1 MKDMNDNISIR
12 PVQRD
17 SNLELFRCIT
27 MLLIIAHHYVV
38 NSGLLASDGP
48 VWENSCSW
56 RSLFLLILGAWGK
69 TGINCFVLITGY
81 YMCKSAITARKYFR
95 LLAEIYF
102 YRFVIAAYFFI
113 SGYQV
118 ITKQLILQLVLPFW
132 DINRNFSGCFI
143 LFYLFIPFLT
153 ILVRNMTTRQHVY
166 LTILCLLIYTIVEP
180 IPWVIVPMHYV
191 SWFIVLFLIASFM
204 RLHMEEYMKKENN
217 IWTIGGGIFLI
228 FISMLSILMVAWLSR
243 HVTLN
248 SHWEYYFVGE
258 SNMPLPL
265 LTGIMAFVVFK
276 KMRLLYIP
284 IINIMGASTFGVL
297 LIHANSD
304 AMRRWLWRDLL
315 NNVGVYG
322 SPWLVIHAVGS
333 VMAIF
338 IVCVAIDKLRIH
350 FIEPPMM
357 ACFDKFW
364 PSVVKRY
371 NCFENWF
378 AKKTHCFIGE

>member
-1 MKDMNDNISIR
+1 
-12 PVQRD
+12 
-17 SNLELFRCIT
+17 
-27 MLLIIAHHYVV
+27 
-38 NSGLLASDGP
+38 
-48 VWENSCSW
+48 
-56 RSLFLLILGAWGK
+56 
-69 TGINCFVLITGY
+69 
-81 YMCKSAITARKYFR
+81 MCKSSITARKYFK

-102 YRFVIAAYFFI
+102 YKLVIAALFAM

-118 ITKQLILQLVLPFW
+118 ITLKLLFQIILPFW
-132 DINRNFSGCFI
+132 DINRNFVGCFI
-143 LFYLFIPFLT
+143 LFYLFIPSLT
-153 ILVRNMTTRQHVY
+153 ILVQNMTIKQHVY
-166 LTILCLLIYTIVEP
+166 LIILFLLIYSIVEP

-191 SWFIVLFLIASFM
+191 SWFIVLFLISSFM

-217 IWTIGGGIFLI
+217 IWTIGGAFFLI

-276 KMRLLYIP
+276 KIRLPYIP

-322 SPWLVIHAVGS
+322 SPWLVAHAVGS
-333 VMAIF
+333 ILAIF
-338 IVCVAIDKLRIH
+338 IVCVAIDRLRIR
-350 FIEPPMM
+350 FIEPLMM
-357 ACFDKFW
+357 ACFDKLW
-364 PSVVKRY
+364 PSVVRRY
-371 NCFENWF
+371 SRFENWF
-378 AKKTHCFIGE
+378 AKKTNCFIGE